1 MCPCPCRPASPTE
14 TLGSKDKARHG
25 AVMELDLQCA
35 AMLLG
40 ADSVVVVVVAVIDAN
55 DDRDDDEVDVNEQET

>member
-1 MCPCPCRPASPTE
+1 
-14 TLGSKDKARHG
+14 
-25 AVMELDLQCA
+25 MELDLQCA